1 MFLLGQVLAWR
12 TIFAN
17 AVATLWVAASF
28 HCRLEVL
35 PGFEFLSCCQHSE
48 SEQSPAHHEKECN
61 DDGCAA
67 VELGLYRP
75 ETPQEVSVMPL
86 LTLVTLLSPL
96 PERAQVSAFDHQISI
111 SSSPPEL
118 PKSWQ
123 FYQRTALPP
132 RAPSFVS

>member
-1 MFLLGQVLAWR
+1 MRAWR
-12 TIFAN
+12 TIFAV
-17 AVATLWVAASF
+17 AIATLWVAASF

-35 PGFEFLSCCQHSE
+35 TGFEFLSCCQHSE

-67 VELGLYRP
+67 VERGFYK
-75 ETPQEVSVMPL
+75 QEKSQYAPVMPL
-86 LTLVTLLSPL
+86 LALNAWLSPL
-96 PERAQVSAFDHQISI
+96 LALDPSSASKHLVSI

-118 PKSWQ
+118 PKAWQ
-123 FYQRTALPP
+123 FSQRTARLP

>member
-75 ETPQEVSVMPL
+75 ETPQAASAMPL
-86 LTLVTLLSPL
+86 LALVTLLSPL
-96 PERAQVSAFDHQISI
+96 PEHAQVSVFDHLVSI
-111 SSSPPEL
+111 SASPPEL

-123 FYQRTALPP
+123 FFQRTALPP
-132 RAPSFVS
+132 RSPTFVS